1 MRLFGRLRLFG
12 FGCEAG
18 DAGHEFVEEPR
29 HIHADS
35 HLHGLDRVVEAGFV
49 ADGTSAGRAFHVNLH
64 VDVERGDERRV
75 DGDADGERIVQAAAA
90 EVRRGGLVGLDVE
103 VGHVREELAGLG
115 AKVTPLLG
123 FLISKQGLQGHVE
136 ADHSGRGAGTE
147 QVVGGF
153 RILRNVG
160 FHAGVAVAR
169 HGQCAAH
176 EHHAADLVLDF
187 RSLLQSGFD
196 VGHRAGRHV
205 NEILAVGLHRIDDE
219 VDRGFGF
226 DGTVGIGD
234 VHVADA
240 VVAVDERG
248 DRQHF
253 EVVGGAGVRQ
263 ALVDLDFRVAE
274 QVGHGERVAYALFH
288 EHVAVSAGDAD
299 EFDFRAAQRV
309 GDGERV
315 VDAGI
320 EIKNELLHDCAFLV
334 DWL

>member
-1 MRLFGRLRLFG
+1 MQ
-12 FGCEAG
+12 
-18 DAGHEFVEEPR
+18 
-29 HIHADS
+29 
-35 HLHGLDRVVEAGFV
+35 
-49 ADGTSAGRAFHVNLH
+49 T
-64 VDVERGDERRV
+64 
-75 DGDADGERIVQAAAA
+75 AAA

-136 ADHSGRGAGTE
+136 ADHGGRGAGAE

-153 RILRNVG
+153 RILRDVG
-160 FHAGVAVAR
+160 FHTCVAVAR
-169 HGQCAAH
+169 YGQCAAH
-176 EHHAADLVLDF
+176 EHDLADFVFDF
-187 RSLLQSGFD
+187 RCFLQCGFD
-196 VGHRAGRHV
+196 VGHRSGRHV
-205 NEILAVGLHRIDDE
+205 NEILAVSLDGVDDE

-226 DGTVGIGD
+226 DGAVGIGD
-234 VHVADA
+234 VHVADS
-240 VVAVDERG
+240 VVAVDECG
-248 DRQHF
+248 DGQHF

-274 QVGHGERVAYALFH
+274 QVGDGERVAYALFH
-288 EHVAVSAGDAD
+288 EHVAVGAGDAD

>member
-12 FGCEAG
+12 FGCESG

-29 HIHADS
+29 HVHADGD
-35 HLHGLDRVVEAGFV
+35 LHGLDRVVEAGFV
-49 ADGTSAGRAFHVNLH
+49 ADGASAGRAVHVDLH

-115 AKVTPLLG
+115 AKVAPLLG
-123 FLISKQGLQGHVE
+123 FLISEQGLQGHVE
-136 ADHSGRGAGTE
+136 ADHGGRGAGAE
-147 QVVGGF
+147 QVVGGI
-153 RILRNVG
+153 RVLGDVG
-160 FHAGVAVAR
+160 FHPCVAVAR
-169 HGQCAAH
+169 HGQRAAH

-187 RSLLQSGFD
+187 RSLLQGGFD

-205 NEILAVGLHRIDDE
+205 DEVLAVGLDGVDDE
-219 VDRGFGF
+219 VDGRFGF
-226 DGTVGIGD
+226 DGAVGVGD

-248 DRQHF
+248 DGQHF

-274 QVGHGERVAYALFH
+274 QVGDGERVAHTLFH
-288 EHVAVSAGDAD
+288 EHVAVGAGDAD